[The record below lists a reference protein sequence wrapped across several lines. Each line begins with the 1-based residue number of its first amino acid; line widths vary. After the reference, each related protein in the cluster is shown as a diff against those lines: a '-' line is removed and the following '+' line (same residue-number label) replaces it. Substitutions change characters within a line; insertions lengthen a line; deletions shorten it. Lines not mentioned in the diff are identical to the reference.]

1 MLERQ
6 RRRENNEGLQ
16 EELRSG
22 NVGRGALWG
31 IRYSLA
37 TPAGA
42 DGYFLKELLPMES
55 LCWSRSSP
63 ARLQP
68 GNNPCW
74 SRRKVCVAKKIF
86 MD

>member
-31 IRYSLA
+31 IR
-37 TPAGA
+37 
-42 DGYFLKELLPMES
+42 
-55 LCWSRSSP
+55 
-63 ARLQP
+63 QP
-68 GNNPCW
+68 GNPCW
-74 SRRKVCVAKKIF
+74 SRWIF
-86 MD
+86 PQGTAAHGEPVLEQVFSCKTAAWE